1 MRIMGRYKYVEGL
14 ETLHFVNLTREE
26 RSAFNKHGRL
36 HGSVPVLS
44 LWQYY
49 SGGLP
54 VSKILSSVRLPVYYG
69 DTGLRGLREIRGYEG
84 CGATE
89 LRGYRATRAT
99 GLYLYSHLM
108 FSSKALKL

>member
-54 VSKILSSVRLPVYYG
+54 VSKILSVYVYQFTDG
-69 DTGLRGLREIRGYEG
+69 TTGLRGY
-84 CGATE
+84 GATRDTT
-89 LRGYRATRAT
+89 LWGYGSISLLTFNVFLQSI
-99 GLYLYSHLM
+99 G
-108 FSSKALKL
+108 ALLPSRKPIPLEF